1 MGMANLAEISPAAR
15 VLVSRSLM
23 PKTDEAA
30 RRLLEVVM
38 LVMRT
43 VAADMRTSP
52 RPLAPPQMGSL
63 MRLATGPCT
72 MSELARAQFVR
83 LPTISKSVGMLVE
96 RGYVERWVDT
106 RNRRQTMVAL
116 TPDGRKTLA
125 RIKQRTERLVTR
137 TLAPL
142 NPSERAQLVAGLDVL
157 RRVLGKC
164 ES

>member
-1 MGMANLAEISPAAR
+1 
-15 VLVSRSLM
+15 
-23 PKTDEAA
+23 
-30 RRLLEVVM
+30 
-38 LVMRT
+38 
-43 VAADMRTSP
+43 
-52 RPLAPPQMGSL
+52 
-63 MRLATGPCT
+63 
-72 MSELARAQFVR
+72 
-83 LPTISKSVGMLVE
+83 
-96 RGYVERWVDT
+96 
-106 RNRRQTMVAL
+106 MVAL